1 MAFLTPEVQVV
12 NNLQGCLGLNLGSL
26 NFYLNEVQ
34 WLSMKNVIKIKG
46 AREHNL
52 KNIDLEI
59 PKNKLVVF
67 CGVSGSGKSSLAV
80 DTLFAEGQRRYVQSL
95 NTYARQFLGV
105 ASKPDVDQIDGLSP
119 AIAIDQKGLSHNPR
133 STVGTATEVYDYLRL
148 LFAKVGIPN
157 CPSCGRP
164 IERQTPQEVAGQI
177 YQKVRNFVS
186 AEGKARFL
194 ILSPLVRDKKGEFSQ
209 LFENL
214 AKKGFQKVRIDDQFY
229 FLDEDIVLIR
239 TNRHNISV
247 VVDKIN
253 LTAGPKNKKEFI
265 KRLVD
270 DIEISFE
277 LSDGLAILSQVND
290 KSFDFPER
298 PKEYE
303 DKLFSRRFNCPHC
316 QISLPPIRPR
326 LFSFNSPL
334 GACPRCRGLGVVLKP
349 DLDQV
354 SRKKGKKIERR
365 YLTTKSDSLRRH
377 LEKYMVKQ
385 VCPDC
390 QGARLKPEPLSVLV
404 EKKNIAEVADLP
416 LDKLAEWLKSLR
428 HSDELHRKKIA
439 EIIMSE
445 LEARVDFL
453 ISVGVNYLTL
463 SREATTLS
471 AGEAQRINLASQLGT
486 GLTGV
491 LYILD
496 EPTVGLHPHDTDR
509 LIKTL
514 KKLRDL
520 GNTVILVE
528 HDENVLK
535 KSDYLIEFG
544 PWAGKKG
551 GEIVCQQTPSDLIGN
566 KNSLTGNYLSG
577 RKKVKRMGQ
586 VNVDNLENW
595 LRIVGCGEHNLKDLT
610 VSFPLGAMS
619 VVAGVSGSGKSTLIK
634 DTLYPALKREIY
646 GHFHRQ
652 AGRFESLSGFERLE
666 RALIVDQSPIGK
678 TSRSNPAT
686 YIGVFDDIRDLF
698 AETKEAR
705 LKGFTKSHFSFNV
718 KKGRCPRCEGRGEIE
733 IKMEFLPDVSI
744 KCEECEGARYKEA
757 VLEVDYKGKNIADI
771 LAMTVE
777 EAAEFFAKHPKIK
790 SKLEL
795 LSNIGLGYLQLG
807 QISPTLSGGEA
818 QRLKLARELVKKRN
832 KSTIYLL
839 DEPTTGLHYADLEKL
854 LAVLRKLIQR
864 GHTVIIIEHNLE
876 IINQADW
883 VVELGPTG
891 GQKGGHLIAEGTPLD
906 LKNNDDSITGRY
918 L

>member
-1 MAFLTPEVQVV
+1 LAFVTPEVQVV

-26 NFYLNEVQ
+26 NFNLNEVQ
-34 WLSMKNVIKIKG
+34 WLGMKNKIKVKG

-52 KNIDLEI
+52 KNINIEI

-67 CGVSGSGKSSLAV
+67 CGVSGSGKSSLAM
-80 DTLFAEGQRRYVQSL
+80 DTLYAEGQRRYVQSL

-148 LFAKVGIPN
+148 LFAKVGVPN

-164 IERQTPQEVAGQI
+164 IERQTPHEVAEQI
-177 YQKVRNFVS
+177 ISRIQDSIAV
-186 AEGKARFL
+186 EGKARFL
-194 ILSPLVRDKKGEFSQ
+194 IMSPVVRSKKGEFTK

-214 AKKGFQKVRIDDQFY
+214 AKKGFQQVRIDNQFF

-239 TNRHNISV
+239 TNRHDISV

-253 LTAGPKNKKEFI
+253 LTQKPKNNKELM
-265 KRLVD
+265 KRLID
-270 DIEISFE
+270 NIEISFE
-277 LSDGLAILSQVND
+277 LSDGLAILSLIKD
-290 KSFDFPER
+290 KNFDFPDR
-298 PKEYE
+298 PKVFE
-303 DKLFSRRFNCPHC
+303 DRLFSKRFNCPHC

-365 YLTTKSDSLRRH
+365 YLTTQSDSLRRH
-377 LEKYMVKQ
+377 LEKYMIRQ
-385 VCPDC
+385 VCPEC
-390 QGARLKPEPLSVLV
+390 RGTRLKPEPLAVFI
-404 EKKNIAEVADLP
+404 EKKNIAQVADLP
-416 LDKLAEWLKSLR
+416 LDKLAEWLESLKR
-428 HSDELHRKKIA
+428 LVELQRRKVAK
-439 EIIMSE
+439 IIMSE
-445 LEARVDFL
+445 LETRVNFL

-514 KKLRDL
+514 KKLRSL

-528 HDENVLK
+528 HDESVLRN
-535 KSDYLIEFG
+535 SDYLIEFG
-544 PWAGKKG
+544 PWAGKNG
-551 GEIVCQQTPSDLIGN
+551 GKIVFDQTPAELI
-566 KNSLTGNYLSG
+566 KNEKSLTGNYLSG
-577 RKKVKRMGQ
+577 RKKVKKMGQ
-586 VNVDNLENW
+586 VNVDDIDNW
-595 LRIVGCGEHNLKDLT
+595 LKIIGCKQHNLKNLS
-610 VSFPLGAMS
+610 VNFPLGAMS

-646 GHFHRQ
+646 GHFHQ
-652 AGRFESLSGFERLE
+652 QSGEFNSISGIQSLE
-666 RALIVDQSPIGK
+666 RALIVDQSPIGRS
-678 TSRSNPAT
+678 SRSNPAT

-698 AETKEAR
+698 AETKEAK

-718 KKGRCPRCEGRGEIE
+718 KEGRCPRCEGRGEIE

-744 KCEECEGARYKEA
+744 KCEECEGARYKES
-757 VLEVDYKGKNIADI
+757 VLEVDYKGKNIADV
-771 LAMTVE
+771 LGMTVE
-777 EAAEFFAKHPKIK
+777 EAEEFFSKLPKIK
-790 SKLEL
+790 SKLAL
-795 LSNIGLGYLQLG
+795 LSNIGLGYLELG

-818 QRLKLARELVKKRN
+818 QRLKLARELVKKKN
-832 KSTIYLL
+832 KPTVYLL

-854 LAVLRKLIQR
+854 LAVLRKLVQR
-864 GHTVIIIEHNLE
+864 GHTIIIIEHNLE
-876 IINQADW
+876 IIKQADW
-883 VVELGPTG
+883 VIELGPTG
-891 GQKGGHLIAEGTPLD
+891 GSEGGYLIAEGTPLD

>member
-1 MAFLTPEVQVV
+1 MED
-12 NNLQGCLGLNLGSL
+12 
-26 NFYLNEVQ
+26 
-34 WLSMKNVIKIKG
+34 KIKIKG

-67 CGVSGSGKSSLAV
+67 CGVSGSGKSSLAM

-148 LFAKVGIPN
+148 LYAKVGVPN

-164 IERQTPQEVAGQI
+164 IERQTPQEVAEQI
-177 YQKVRNFVS
+177 MEKVKKLIS
-186 AEGKARFL
+186 TQGKARFL
-194 ILSPLVRDKKGEFSQ
+194 ILSPVVRSKKGEFSQ
-209 LFENL
+209 LLENL
-214 AKKGFQKVRIDDQFY
+214 SKKGFQQVRIDNQFF

-239 TNRHNISV
+239 TNRHDIGV

-253 LTAGPKNKKEFI
+253 LTQNQKNQKEFL
-265 KRLVD
+265 KRLID

-277 LSDGLAILSQVND
+277 LSDGLAILSQIKD
-290 KSFDFPER
+290 SSFDFPNR
-298 PKEYE
+298 PKKTE
-303 DKLFSRRFNCPHC
+303 DRLFSRRFNCPHC
-316 QISLPPIRPR
+316 QISLPPLRPR

-334 GACPRCRGLGVVLKP
+334 GACPNCRGLGVVLQA
-349 DLDQV
+349 DLNQV
-354 SRKKGKKIERR
+354 SQHKGRKIEYR

-377 LEKYMVKQ
+377 LEKYMIKK
-385 VCPDC
+385 VCPQC
-390 QGARLKPEPLSVLV
+390 QGTRLKKEPLSVYV
-404 EKKNIAEVADLP
+404 NSKNIAQAADLS
-416 LDKLAEWLKSLR
+416 LKELSDWLKKLRKSDNLR
-428 HSDELHRKKIA
+428 HQKIA
-439 EIIMSE
+439 DVIVTE
-445 LEARVDFL
+445 LETRVNFL
-453 ISVGVNYLTL
+453 ISVGVDYLTL

-471 AGEAQRINLASQLGT
+471 AGEAQRINLAGQLGT

-496 EPTVGLHPHDTDR
+496 EPTVGLHPHDTKQ
-509 LIKTL
+509 LIRTL
-514 KKLRDL
+514 KRLRDL

-528 HDENVLK
+528 HDETVLEQ
-535 KSDYLIEFG
+535 SDYLIEFG

-551 GEIVCQQTPSDLIGN
+551 GEIVNTQTPQELKAN
-566 KNSLTGNYLSG
+566 NNSLTGNYLSG
-577 RKKVKRMGQ
+577 RKKVKKLKQINIDQIG
-586 VNVDNLENW
+586 NW
-595 LRIVGCGEHNLKDLT
+595 LEIAGCQEHNLKGIT
-610 VSFPLGAMS
+610 ARFPLGAMS
-619 VVAGVSGSGKSTLIK
+619 VVAGVSGSGKSTLVK

-646 GHFHRQ
+646 GHFYQQ
-652 AGRFESLSGFERLE
+652 AGEFNTLREFEKIE
-666 RALIVDQSPIGK
+666 RALIVDQSPIGR

-686 YIGVFDDIRDLF
+686 YIGVFDDIRGLF
-698 AETKEAR
+698 AQTKESR
-705 LKGFTKSHFSFNV
+705 MKGFTKSHFSFNV

-733 IKMEFLPDVSI
+733 IRMEFLPDVAV

-757 VLEVDYKGKNIADI
+757 VLEVDYKGKNIADV
-771 LAMTVE
+771 LKMTVE
-777 EAAEFFAKHPKIK
+777 EGAEFFAKHPKIK

-795 LSNIGLGYLQLG
+795 LTNIGLGYLELG

-818 QRLKLARELVKKRN
+818 QRLKLARELVKKKN
-832 KSTIYLL
+832 KPTIYLL

-854 LAVLRKLIQR
+854 IAVLRKLISH
-864 GHTVIIIEHNLE
+864 GHTIIIIEHNLE
-876 IINQADW
+876 IIKQADW

-891 GQKGGHLIAEGTPLD
+891 GNNGGYVIAEGTPDD
-906 LKNNDDSITGRY
+906 LKKNKDSITGKY

>member
-1 MAFLTPEVQVV
+1 
-12 NNLQGCLGLNLGSL
+12 
-26 NFYLNEVQ
+26 
-34 WLSMKNVIKIKG
+34 MKKIKIKG

-67 CGVSGSGKSSLAV
+67 CGVSGSGKSSLAM

-95 NTYARQFLGV
+95 DTYARQFLGV

-148 LFAKVGIPN
+148 LYAKVGVPN

-164 IERQTPQEVAGQI
+164 IERQTPREVAEQI
-177 YQKVRNFVS
+177 FKQVHELIAV
-186 AEGKARFL
+186 EGKSRFM
-194 ILSPLVRDKKGEFSQ
+194 ILSPVVRTKKGEFTK

-214 AKKGFQKVRIDDQFY
+214 AKKGFQQVRIDNQFY

-239 TNRHNISV
+239 TNRHDISV

-253 LTAGPKNKKEFI
+253 LTKQPKSKKDFI
-265 KRLVD
+265 KRLID

-277 LSDGLAILSQVND
+277 LSDGLAVLSKVKD
-290 KSFDFPER
+290 SSFDFPDR
-298 PKEYE
+298 PKDTE

-316 QISLPPIRPR
+316 QISLPPLRPR

-334 GACPRCRGLGVVLKP
+334 GACPNCRGLGVVLRP

-354 SRKKGKKIERR
+354 SAKKGRKIERR

-377 LEKYMVKQ
+377 LEKYMVKKT
-385 VCPDC
+385 CPEC
-390 QGARLKPEPLSVLV
+390 NGARLKKEPLAVYINQ
-404 EKKNIAEVADLP
+404 KNIADVSDLSLEELSKW
-416 LDKLAEWLKSLR
+416 LDGLKNSGDLR
-428 HSDELHRKKIA
+428 HQKIA
-439 EIIMSE
+439 DVIVSE
-445 LEARVDFL
+445 LESRVNFL

-509 LIKTL
+509 LITTL

-528 HDENVLK
+528 HDESVLNQ
-535 KSDYLIEFG
+535 SDYLIEFG

-551 GEIVCQQTPSDLIGN
+551 GKVVNAQPPKELKDN

-577 RKKVKRMGQ
+577 RKKVKDMGQ
-586 VNVDNLENW
+586 VNVDEIESWLE
-595 LRIVGCGEHNLKDLT
+595 IAGCREHNLKDLA
-610 VSFPLGAMS
+610 VRFPLGAMS

-646 GHFHRQ
+646 GHFHQQ
-652 AGRFESLSGFERLE
+652 AGEFNTLKGFENIQ
-666 RALIVDQSPIGK
+666 RALIVDQSPIGR

-686 YIGVFDDIRDLF
+686 YIGVFDEIRDLF
-698 AETKEAR
+698 AEIKESK

-718 KKGRCPRCEGRGEIE
+718 KKGRCPRCDGRGEIE
-733 IKMEFLPDVSI
+733 IKMEFLPDVSV
-744 KCEECEGARYKEA
+744 KCEECEGARYKES
-757 VLEVDYKGKNIADI
+757 VLEVDYKGKNIADV
-771 LAMTVE
+771 LDMTVE
-777 EAAEFFAKHPKIK
+777 EAEEFFAKLPKIK

-795 LSNIGLGYLQLG
+795 LSNIGLGYLELG

-832 KSTIYLL
+832 KPTIYLL

-854 LAVLRKLIQR
+854 LAVLRKLIDR
-864 GHTVIIIEHNLE
+864 GHTIVIIEHNLE
-876 IINQADW
+876 IIKQADW

-891 GQKGGHLIAEGTPLD
+891 GADGGHLIAEGTPLD
-906 LKNNDDSITGRY
+906 LKNNDDSITGKY
-918 L
+918 M